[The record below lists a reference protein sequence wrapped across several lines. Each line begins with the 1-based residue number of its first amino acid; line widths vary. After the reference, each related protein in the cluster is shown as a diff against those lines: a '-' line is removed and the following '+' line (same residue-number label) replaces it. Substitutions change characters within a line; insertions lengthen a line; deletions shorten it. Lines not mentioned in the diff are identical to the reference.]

1 MYALGIDIG
10 GTFTDIVLRSDRPES
25 FSHKE
30 LTTTEN
36 PSEGV
41 IAGVRR
47 LIETHDIRPGQ
58 ISRTVH
64 ATTLFTNALIERAGA
79 PTGLITT
86 EGFRD
91 TLEIGRERKYDLYDV
106 KMRRPEQLIPREYRR
121 EVAQRMDERGQILT
135 PLDEDAVRREVSEL
149 AKAGISSVAIVFLHA
164 YANPEHE
171 RRAAEIVA
179 ETIPEMQVT
188 TSHEIASEIR
198 EYERTSTTAIN
209 AYIKPL
215 AARYLDDIRA
225 RFSELGIGGP
235 FHLMLSNGGLGT
247 VDDAKR
253 APVKLLESGPAAGA
267 LSAAHT
273 GMADSLSEIVAFDM
287 GGTTA
292 KLCLIEGSEPS
303 VAFSFEAARADRFAE
318 GSGLPVL
325 IPTVD
330 LIEIGAG
337 GGSIARRDELG
348 LMKVGPRSAGSL
360 PGPAAYGLGGT
371 KATVTD
377 ADFSLGFL
385 DPDNF
390 AAGTVPID
398 MAACKDALRA
408 LGEETALTPE
418 AVSFGIYDIVNE
430 AMAGAARVH
439 FAERGV
445 DPRRFTLI
453 ATGGAGPVH
462 AFAVAQKLG
471 LRSLLCPPSAGV
483 ASAMGLLVAPAR
495 ADRALTVG
503 IRTDIDPL
511 DDLEATFQRLER
523 ETRAVIEETGLTERG
538 VEIRRYADGRFVGQG
553 FSMTVRLSGH
563 LINVADLDGSR
574 KLLIDAFRDAYA
586 DKFAHAPPDMPI
598 EFINIR
604 VSAIAAGEA
613 AFSQQDDT
621 QGSATEPKGTRR
633 LALGSA
639 GAPVEA
645 FVYDRAALVP
655 GMSFE
660 GPAVI
665 EDAGSTFLIGLGGH
679 GRVTPSGSILVDLGE
694 ASKETQA

>member
-10 GTFTDIVLRSDRPES
+10 GTFTDIVLRSTDQRT

-30 LTTTEN
+30 LTTTSDPAEA
-36 PSEGV
+36 V
-41 IAGVRR
+41 LRGVRH
-47 LIETHDIRPGQ
+47 LIDTHGIRPDQ

-64 ATTLFTNALIERAGA
+64 ATTLFTNALIEREGA
-79 PTGLITT
+79 ATGLITT
-86 EGFRD
+86 QGFRD

-106 KMRRPEQLIPREYRR
+106 KIQRPTPLVARAHRH
-121 EVAQRMDERGQILT
+121 EVAERIDDRGNTLLE
-135 PLDEDAVRREVSEL
+135 LDEDAVARAAAALAEVGVQS
-149 AKAGISSVAIVFLHA
+149 IAIVFLHA
-164 YANPEHE
+164 YANPAHEH
-171 RRAAEIVA
+171 RAADIVRR
-179 ETIPEMQVT
+179 TVPDMHVT
-188 TSHEIASEIR
+188 TSHEIAPEIR
-198 EYERTSTTAIN
+198 EYERTSTTVIN

-215 AARYLDDIRA
+215 AARYLDDILA
-225 RFSELGIGGP
+225 RFDELGIGGP

-247 VDDAKR
+247 VDEAKR
-253 APVKLLESGPAAGA
+253 APVRLLESGPAAGA

-273 GMADSLSEIVAFDM
+273 GSGDGLLDIVAFDM

-292 KLCLIEGSEPS
+292 KLCLIEEGEPS
-303 VAFSFEAARADRFAE
+303 VAFSFEAARADRFSE

-337 GGSIARRDELG
+337 GGSIARRDALG

-371 KATVTD
+371 GATVTD
-377 ADFSLGFL
+377 ADFALGFL
-385 DPDNF
+385 DPENF

-398 MAACKDALRA
+398 MAACHEALRA
-408 LGEETALTPE
+408 MGAETKLSLE
-418 AVSFGIYDIVNE
+418 AVSFGVYDIVNE

-445 DPRRFTLI
+445 APRRFTLI

-462 AFAVAQKLG
+462 AFAVARKLG
-471 LRSLLCPPSAGV
+471 LRSLLCPASAGV

-495 ADRALTVG
+495 ADRAKTVG

-511 DDLEATFQRLER
+511 DDLEQAFQELER
-523 ETRAVIEETGLTERG
+523 DTRAVIAETGLSERG

-553 FSMTVRLSGH
+553 FSLTVGLPEAPIDLAQPEAARAG
-563 LINVADLDGSR
+563 LIA
-574 KLLIDAFRDAYA
+574 AFRDAYA
-586 DKFAHAPPDMPI
+586 EKFTHAPPDMPI

-604 VSAIAAGEA
+604 VSAIAAGEVTTGQN
-613 AFSQQDDT
+613 ST
-621 QGSATEPKGTRR
+621 IGQGGNKPKGTRSI
-633 LALGSA
+633 AA
-639 GAPVEA
+639 GPDGKLVEA
-645 FVYDRAALVP
+645 QVFHRSEMKA
-655 GMSFE
+655 GTTFE

-665 EDAGSTFLIGLGGH
+665 EDAGSTFVIGIGGR
-679 GRVTPSGSILVDLGE
+679 GRVTASGSILVEIEQSTQEE
-694 ASKETQA
+694 AA

>member
-10 GTFTDIVLRSDRPES
+10 GTFTDIVLRATDHRT

-30 LTTTEN
+30 LTTTDD
-36 PSEGV
+36 PAVGV
-41 IAGVRR
+41 VCGVRH
-47 LIETHDIRPGQ
+47 LIDAHDIAPAQ

-79 PTGLITT
+79 VTGLITT

-106 KMRRPEQLIPREYRR
+106 TMRRPQTLIPRHLRR
-121 EVAQRMDERGQILT
+121 EVPERKDERGNTLV
-135 PLDEDAVRREVSEL
+135 PLDEQAVRDAAL
-149 AKAGISSVAIVFLHA
+149 ALSADGVRSIAIVFLHS
-164 YANPEHE
+164 YANPDHE

-179 ETIPEMQVT
+179 QALPDVHVT
-188 TSHEIASEIR
+188 TSCDIASEIR

-215 AARYLDDIRA
+215 AARYLDDILS
-225 RFSELGIGGP
+225 RFAEMGIGGP
-235 FHLMLSNGGLGT
+235 FHLMLSNGGLGS
-247 VDDAKR
+247 VEEAKR

-273 GMADSLSEIVAFDM
+273 GLGDGLSDIVAFDM

-292 KLCLIEGSEPS
+292 KLCLIENGEPS

-337 GGSIARRDELG
+337 GGSIARRDGLG

-360 PGPAAYGLGGT
+360 PGPAAYGRGGT
-371 KATVTD
+371 EATVTD
-377 ADFSLGFL
+377 ADFALGLL
-385 DPDNF
+385 DPSNF

-398 MAACKDALRA
+398 MDAC
-408 LGEETALTPE
+408 TSALTAMGRETGLSAE
-418 AVSFGIYDIVNE
+418 AVSYGIHDIVNE

-462 AFAVAQKLG
+462 AFAVARKLG

-503 IRTDIDPL
+503 LRTDIDPL
-511 DDLEATFQRLER
+511 DTLEAAFQQLEE
-523 ETRAVIEETGLTERG
+523 ETRAVIAQTGLSDRG
-538 VEIRRYADGRFVGQG
+538 VEVRRFADGRFVGQG
-553 FSMTVRLSGH
+553 FSMTVALPGAPIDLSDPD
-563 LINVADLDGSR
+563 AAR
-574 KLLIDAFRDAYA
+574 KRLIDAFRDAYGE
-586 DKFAHAPPDMPI
+586 KFAHAPPDMPI

-604 VSAIAAGEA
+604 VSAIAAGEPVA
-613 AFSQQDDT
+613 ASQGQPGKAPGAQKAT
-621 QGSATEPKGTRR
+621 RPIVIGSDGETVA
-633 LALGSA
+633 AQ
-639 GAPVEA
+639 V
-645 FVYDRAALVP
+645 FDRASMVP
-655 GMSFE
+655 GMTFS

-665 EDAGSTFLIGLGGH
+665 EDEGSTFVVGIGGR
-679 GRVTPSGSILVDLGE
+679 GRVTETGSIFVNLEDPTPEV
-694 ASKETQA
+694 TR